1 MKEILY
7 IGPHNPREKLN
18 IKERYVKD
26 LIKTGLYE
34 EVDNNVFKQNK
45 SELKKLKD
53 LKKLNRDE
61 QEEILDNKN
70 VDYSYKDNENDL
82 IEKII
87 ES

>member
-45 SELKKLKD
+45 TELKKLKD

>member
-7 IGPHNPREKLN
+7 IGPNNPREKLN

-45 SELKKLKD
+45 TELKKLKD

-70 VDYSYKDNENDL
+70 IDYSYKDNENDL

>member
-18 IKERYVKD
+18 VKERYVKD

-45 SELKKLKD
+45 TELKKLKD

>member
-7 IGPHNPREKLN
+7 TGPHNPREKLN
-18 IKERYVKD
+18 VKQKYIKD

-70 VDYSYKDNENDL
+70 IDYSYKDNENDL